1 MRRSL
6 LAIAALSVSLAVGC
20 SDPYKAVQ
28 EQDTVEAYEKFL
40 AENPNS
46 PQRLAAQIRLEDL
59 SLEAAQAA
67 GTLEAY
73 DAFIA
78 KFPDGTNA
86 EKAKNERIEFLWTWA
101 DSEDTKDAWEK
112 YIKEA
117 KAAKVD
123 TKKVK
128 KARKRARVAESR
140 SAFEVGP
147 VEQEQVNLAENP
159 DGPLDGWGFYTEV
172 KNVGSEPISYFIL
185 RIDYLD
191 GEGKILDSDE
201 QAACARYWNVPM
213 PDEFYKPIMPGET
226 RKWEWTTGDMPT
238 GWAKK
243 VKVKAVDIVLGIED
257 EEEE

>member
-1 MRRSL
+1 MRRTL
-6 LAIAALSVSLAVGC
+6 LALAAVSLSLAVGC

-28 EQDTVEAYEKFL
+28 EADTIEAYETFL

-59 SLEAAQAA
+59 SLEAARGA

-86 EKAKNERIEFLWTWA
+86 EKAKQERIEFLWRWA
-101 DSEDTKDAWEK
+101 DTEDTKAAWEQ

-117 KAAKVD
+117 KAAKED

-128 KARKRARVAESR
+128 KARKRMRVAESR
-140 SAFEVGP
+140 AAFEVAP
-147 VEQEQVNLAENP
+147 VEQEQVNLAEDP
-159 DGPLDGWGFYTEV
+159 DGPLDGWGFTTEV
-172 KNVGSEPISYFIL
+172 KNVGTEPISYFIL

-191 GEGKILDSDE
+191 SDGKILDSDE
-201 QAACARYWNVPM
+201 QAAVARYWNVPM
-213 PDEFYKPIMPGET
+213 EAEFYKPIMPGDT
-226 RKWEWTTGDMPT
+226 RKWEWTSGDLPT

-243 VKVKAVDIVLGIED
+243 VKVKPVDIVLGIE
-257 EEEE
+257 EEEEE